1 VNAGLYQ
8 VIRRLQSN
16 WLLLL
21 STVGTMISLAI
32 ACLLSTPEP
41 EAMHIA
47 IAWSAHIIFF
57 SVLLDHYKPDYRASR
72 SAAWTLNLTYLA
84 MVAAIFVLALIRQS
98 SAPMLIASVASV
110 SAIWLAFRREEIHRQ
125 VLPFSVLTFL
135 AVGFWAFMRFTPQID
150 NWAFLLFFI
159 YGLAGGA
166 GPVLLVYRH
175 GISEEYLKWFRVFPV
190 CIALLGLMAII
201 INPNVSPL
209 FWPMTIAIQ
218 LVGIAISLVFGA
230 VFQLGVL
237 TLILIIAALL
247 FISGSSVVTFNLTFF
262 AFIFLAGAAIC
273 LVTFIILRKIVEI
286 SARLNLDEETTAPLK
301 QNPQLTEWMAA
312 SPVMGI
318 FFVLAAAFWQAVPL
332 NPHPGMVT
340 MFCFLAVAL
349 TLTRKLKFENLA
361 IVSLFSAAFA
371 QGFWILRPGLTMPLY
386 FSALGWSLVLL
397 LLALALPFAFF
408 RFFNQWRRLWMSWGI
423 YELIQAL
430 FLVYAADHIWAR
442 DYSGWIPM
450 LLAIGKIPIVAY
462 LLQQLNG
469 KSERN
474 SIIACHGGVML
485 FYLSAVPIL
494 LLEKGWLGLV
504 LVLESAA
511 LLWLNRRIE
520 HPGLRYVSSVRAPVG
535 LYLLL
540 SFMPQM
546 KGPDSIIILNPA
558 VLSTLLAVL
567 ALGWAVKLADYPNEH
582 LGTFNLVK
590 YFEWLAFGAG
600 FYLVNLVV
608 ADVFA
613 GSKVASGPTLR
624 FDARGDLLQEIAY
637 TTLWA
642 AFGAILWSCRQLP
655 TLLRAIGVALVGIAT
670 LWLIAFPFN
679 HGLAVAAM
687 APVFNLGLLAYGPI
701 ILILLVLFLREP

>member
-1 VNAGLYQ
+1 
-8 VIRRLQSN
+8 
-16 WLLLL
+16 
-21 STVGTMISLAI
+21 
-32 ACLLSTPEP
+32 
-41 EAMHIA
+41 
-47 IAWSAHIIFF
+47 
-57 SVLLDHYKPDYRASR
+57 
-72 SAAWTLNLTYLA
+72 
-84 MVAAIFVLALIRQS
+84 
-98 SAPMLIASVASV
+98 
-110 SAIWLAFRREEIHRQ
+110 
-125 VLPFSVLTFL
+125 
-135 AVGFWAFMRFTPQID
+135 
-150 NWAFLLFFI
+150 
-159 YGLAGGA
+159 
-166 GPVLLVYRH
+166 
-175 GISEEYLKWFRVFPV
+175 
-190 CIALLGLMAII
+190 
-201 INPNVSPL
+201 
-209 FWPMTIAIQ
+209 
-218 LVGIAISLVFGA
+218 
-230 VFQLGVL
+230 
-237 TLILIIAALL
+237 
-247 FISGSSVVTFNLTFF
+247 
-262 AFIFLAGAAIC
+262 
-273 LVTFIILRKIVEI
+273 
-286 SARLNLDEETTAPLK
+286 
-301 QNPQLTEWMAA
+301 
-312 SPVMGI
+312 
-318 FFVLAAAFWQAVPL
+318 
-332 NPHPGMVT
+332 
-340 MFCFLAVAL
+340 
-349 TLTRKLKFENLA
+349 A

-386 FSALGWSLVLL
+386 FSALGWSLVLF

-408 RFFNQWRRLWMSWGI
+408 RFFNQWRRLWMSWAI
-423 YELIQAL
+423 YELFQAL

-462 LLQQLNG
+462 LLQKLDG

-511 LLWLNRRIE
+511 LLWLNRRVE
-520 HPGLRYVSSVRAPVG
+520 HPGLRYVSSVLAPVG

-567 ALGWAVKLADYPNEH
+567 ALGWAVKLADYPNDH
-582 LGTFNLVK
+582 LGSFNLVK

-613 GSKVASGPTLR
+613 GSKVTSGPTLR

-701 ILILLVLFLREP
+701 ILILLILFLREPWGDSYVSVKNLFLAMLLIAGFLCIKMVKATIFQPGLPLDLFRERTAQMAVASIAGWLIYGLLMLIWPKRLDKPFRIAGLILMVAAFWRAVVFPFKYSVDFGAMQPLLNRPTALYVFILALLVWLIWRKPDETWPSERVGARPFWSVTLALMAFAILNIEIASVFGASGAPFSLLTRGELAHKLGYSIGWLVYATIMLSAGIKWSEVRARQAALVIICITALKIVGKDLWDLGQLYRVASFIGLAVIMMLVSYLYQRFLVKTGEDQ